1 MEQPSS
7 PLEMNKTVTEQPE
20 AAQSMDVHMRGG
32 GAGEG
37 ICCGI
42 CAGLCCFEC
51 CECCCGDCCGDDG
64 PPGPS
69 GPPGGRP
76 PGW

>member
-32 GAGEG
+32 GAGEAVLVSAALSAASAAVE
-37 ICCGI
+37 IV
-42 CAGLCCFEC
+42 AVMMDHLVLQ
-51 CECCCGDCCGDDG
+51 D
-64 PPGPS
+64 
-69 GPPGGRP
+69 PPGGRP